1 MIVNIALLT
10 VTDTRTFEN
19 DKSGAI
25 LVKKIEEAKHKLIDR
40 KICKDNKED
49 IIIILKDW
57 INQSKIDVVITTG
70 GTGLTGRDITPE
82 AVNEIADKHIPGF
95 GEVFRTISL
104 KTVGTSA
111 IQSRACAVLANG
123 KYVFA
128 LPGSSGGV
136 TDAWDGI
143 LKHQLDINHKPCNFV
158 ELFPRLKE
166 KNEKILIIDDLI
178 ATGGTAEAAAKL
190 IEISGGKV
198 ASFIFVINL
207 FDLPG
212 NNLLKNKGYKTESLI
227 EFPGH

>member
-1 MIVNIALLT
+1 MKVNIALLT
-10 VTDTRTFEN
+10 VTDTRNFDN

-25 LVKKIEEAKHKLIDR
+25 LVKKFDEAQHNLVDR
-40 KICKDNKED
+40 KICKDNKDD
-49 IIIILKDW
+49 IVVILKEW
-57 INQSKIDVVITTG
+57 INQSDIDVVITTG

-82 AVNEIADKHIPGF
+82 ALEEIADKHIVGF
-95 GEVFRTISL
+95 GELFRNISL

-136 TDAWDGI
+136 TDAWEEI

-166 KNEKILIIDDLI
+166 K
-178 ATGGTAEAAAKL
+178 
-190 IEISGGKV
+190 
-198 ASFIFVINL
+198 
-207 FDLPG
+207 
-212 NNLLKNKGYKTESLI
+212 
-227 EFPGH
+227 

>member
-1 MIVNIALLT
+1 MKVNIALLT
-10 VTDTRTFEN
+10 VTDTRTFDN

-25 LVKKIEEAKHKLIDR
+25 LVDKIKEANHNLLDR
-40 KICKDNKED
+40 KICKDNKNE
-49 IIIILKDW
+49 IVLILKEW
-57 INQSKIDVVITTG
+57 LKNEKIDAIITTG

-82 AVNEIADKHIPGF
+82 ALEEIADKHIPGF

-111 IQSRACAVLANG
+111 IQSRACAVLSNG

-136 TDAWDGI
+136 TDAWVGI

-166 KNEKILIIDDLI
+166 K
-178 ATGGTAEAAAKL
+178 
-190 IEISGGKV
+190 
-198 ASFIFVINL
+198 
-207 FDLPG
+207 
-212 NNLLKNKGYKTESLI
+212 
-227 EFPGH
+227 